1 MLSKDVLKEIVA
13 SQKGELESADI
24 GVEREIL
31 KNVDLRIP
39 HAAILSGVRRCGKS
53 TLLKQIIRSV
63 KTFCYFNFE
72 DQRALDFEISDFEK
86 LNEIFKEKYGDC
98 DFYFFDEVQNVQG
111 WERFVRRMQDS
122 GKKFVIT
129 GSNASLLSRE
139 LGTRLTGRHISYE
152 LFPFSYSE
160 MLKLTMKR
168 PSRESLEFYIKNGG
182 FPEFLKYG
190 KIEVLQELLSNIIAR
205 DIVTRYGL
213 KNAKM
218 IKEIAIYLLTNVGK
232 EFSLTKLTKHFSL
245 GSVNTLKSYVSYFED
260 SYLLFTIPKFD
271 YSYKKQVVNP
281 KKAYSIDTGLSNAN
295 SASFSE
301 DKGRALEN
309 TVFLGLRKKYKD
321 VFYFRERGECDF
333 LTRERGEITQ
343 AIQVCLELN
352 EDNKQR
358 EISGLEEAMQKFGL
372 KKGLIVTLDQED
384 RLGKIE
390 IKPAWKWLLEH

>member
-1 MLSKDVLKEIVA
+1 MLPKGILKEIVA

-31 KNVDLRIP
+31 KNVNLKLP
-39 HAAILSGVRRCGKS
+39 HATVLSGVRRCGKS
-53 TLLKQIIRSV
+53 TLLKQIIKGV
-63 KTFCYFNFE
+63 KKFYYFNFE
-72 DQRALDFEISDFEK
+72 DQRALGFGISDFEK
-86 LNEIFKEKYGDC
+86 LNEIFKEEHGEC
-98 DFYFFDEVQNVQG
+98 NFYFFDEVQNVEG

-168 PSRESLEFYIKNGG
+168 PSRESLEFYMKNGG
-182 FPEFLKYG
+182 FPEFLKHG
-190 KIEVLQELLSNIIAR
+190 RIEILQELLSDIIAR

-218 IKEIAIYLLTNVGK
+218 VKEIAIYLLTNVGK
-232 EFSLTKLTKHFSL
+232 EFSLTKLAKHFSL

-309 TVFLGLRKKYKD
+309 TVFLGLREKYKD

-333 LTRERGEITQ
+333 LIRERGKIIQ

-358 EISGLEEAMQKFGL
+358 EISGLEEAMQKFEL
-372 KKGLIVTLDQED
+372 KGGVIVTLDQED

-390 IKPAWKWLLEH
+390 IQPAWKWLLSQ